1 MHPILFHLGPLLIPS
16 YGAAVALGVLAA
28 LALAQWAAQRCSL
41 AGEAEAANGSRHAWN
56 LVVLAVFSAI
66 AVERLLLIAMNLGDL
81 KQHPRWLLAI
91 AMVHHPLLTVFGAF
105 AAIVAIFFYARW
117 AHLSLFSVFDTLAA
131 PLCLGLAF
139 EETGALLEGSG
150 YGREV
155 FSPNTLSVT
164 YTSALAANW
173 GGAPLGVPVY
183 PVQAYT
189 AIALV
194 VLALWLCLWL
204 AHAYRQGEIAGGA
217 LIGLGIVLFL
227 TEGYRDWEG
236 RGVLLAGAGNNPIFD
251 LPQLAAI
258 LLVLLGAAL
267 LIDWRPAHAKAA

>member
-1 MHPILFHLGPLLIPS
+1 MHPILFHLGPLLVPS

-28 LALAQWAAQRCSL
+28 LALAQWTAQRCAL
-41 AGEAEAANGSRHAWN
+41 AGESEAANGPRHAWN
-56 LVVLAVFSAI
+56 LIVLAVFSAI

-91 AMVHHPLLTVFGAF
+91 AMVHHPLLTVFGAL
-105 AAIVAIFFYARW
+105 AALVAIFSYARW
-117 AHLSLFSVFDTLAA
+117 AHLPLLAVLDTLAA
-131 PLCLGLAF
+131 PVCLGVAF
-139 EETGALLEGSG
+139 EEIGALLEGSG
-150 YGREV
+150 YGCEV
-155 FSPNTLSVT
+155 LSPNTLSVT
-164 YTSALAANW
+164 YTSAFAANW

-189 AIALV
+189 AVALV

-204 AHAYRQGEIAGGA
+204 ARAYRQGEIAGGA

-236 RGVLLAGAGNNPIFD
+236 RGVLFAEAQHNPVFD

-258 LLVLLGAAL
+258 ILVLLGAAL
-267 LIDWRPAHAKAA
+267 LMEWRPAHAKAT